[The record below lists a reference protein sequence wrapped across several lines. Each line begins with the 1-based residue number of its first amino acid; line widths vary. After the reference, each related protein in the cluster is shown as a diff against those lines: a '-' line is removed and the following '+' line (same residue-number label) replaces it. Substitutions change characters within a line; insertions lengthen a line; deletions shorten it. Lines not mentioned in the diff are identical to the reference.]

1 MCIILWKGEG
11 ATGTQI
17 SKNNPN
23 VSACVDNNKSFQQN
37 ILPAVQLV
45 GSHLDFSSSELI
57 VQVSFSDHVLLGVRV
72 SV

>member
-1 MCIILWKGEG
+1 MERWGSYWYLNF
-11 ATGTQI
+11 Q
-17 SKNNPN
+17 NNPN

-57 VQVSFSDHVLLGVRV
+57 VQVSFSDHVLLGLKTLTFYDF
-72 SV
+72 

>member
-1 MCIILWKGEG
+1 MERWGGYRYLNF
-11 ATGTQI
+11 Q
-17 SKNNPN
+17 NNPN

-37 ILPAVQLV
+37 ILV

-57 VQVSFSDHVLLGVRV
+57 VQVSFSDHVLLGVRL

>member
-1 MCIILWKGEG
+1 MERWGSYWYLNF
-11 ATGTQI
+11 Q
-17 SKNNPN
+17 NNPN

-37 ILPAVQLV
+37 ILPAMRLV

-57 VQVSFSDHVLLGVRV
+57 VQVSFSDHVLLGVRL